1 MILRDSLVPSFV
13 SNYTD
18 ASVMRIT
25 VEYASEWNMQRERR
39 YERINQ
45 LARVDLRATEFTR
58 TMLARIFAKY
68 IIYDM
73 VVGYPRG

>member
-1 MILRDSLVPSFV
+1 
-13 SNYTD
+13 
-18 ASVMRIT
+18 
-25 VEYASEWNMQRERR
+25 MQRERR

-45 LARVDLRATEFTR
+45 LARMDLRATEFTR

>member
-1 MILRDSLVPSFV
+1 MILRDSRVPSFV

-18 ASVMRIT
+18 ASVIRIT
-25 VEYASEWNMQRERR
+25 VEYASEWNMQRECR

-58 TMLARIFAKY
+58 TMLARIFAQY